1 MGADSDA
8 INRLTNEVF
17 LGGDFS
23 KFDDLV
29 DDSYTDHDPMPGIAD
44 DKKGLRDTAQMV
56 VATFDNRKM
65 AMHELVETSDGRLV
79 ENWIMTGKH
88 VGEAMGIPA
97 SNKDISVRG
106 MELWK
111 VANGKIVEHWGV
123 VDIGDVLEKAGLVP
137 PPS

>member
-123 VDIGDVLEKAGLVP
+123 VDIGDVLEKAGVI
-137 PPS
+137 PSA

>member
-137 PPS
+137 APS

>member
-1 MGADSDA
+1 MGADKDV

-23 KFDDLV
+23 SFDDIA
-29 DDSYTDHDPMPGIAD
+29 DDGYVDHDPMPGVAD
-44 DKKGLRDTAQMV
+44 DKKGLRDMAEMV

-65 AMHELVETSDGRLV
+65 VMHELVETSDGRLV

-88 VGEAMGIPA
+88 VGDAMGIPA
-97 SNKDISVRG
+97 SNQDISVRG

-111 VANGKIVEHWGV
+111 VANGKVVEHWGV
-123 VDIGDVLEKAGLVP
+123 VDISDVLEKAGVI
-137 PPS
+137 PSA